1 MGARTTGREAA
12 LQMLFAMESTQTP
25 VEIVTRDFWRE
36 LPPPDVEG
44 RAFADNLLREVIA
57 KRGWLDEKITAASDN
72 WRLERMTPVDR
83 SILRLGTLELL
94 AHPEVP
100 TEVVIDEAVELAKRY
115 GADNSAKF
123 VNGVLDRIASER
135 DGASQDGSP
144 NANANS

>member
-1 MGARTTGREAA
+1 
-12 LQMLFAMESTQTP
+12 MLFAMETAHSS
-25 VEIVTRDFWRE
+25 VDVVTRDFWRE
-36 LPPPDVEG
+36 IPPPDVEG
-44 RAFADNLLREVIA
+44 RAFADSLLREVIS
-57 KRGWLDEKITAASDN
+57 KREWLDGKITAASEN
-72 WRLERMTPVDR
+72 WRIERMTPVDR

-135 DGASQDGSP
+135 RDSSTDGSRGNP
-144 NANANS
+144 SS

>member
-1 MGARTTGREAA
+1 
-12 LQMLFAMESTQTP
+12 MLFSMESTQTP
-25 VEIVTRDFWRE
+25 VDVVMRDFWRE
-36 LPPPDVEG
+36 IPPPDVEG
-44 RAFADNLLREVIA
+44 RAFADGLLREVIA
-57 KRGWLDEKITAASDN
+57 KRDWLDGKITEASEN

-123 VNGVLDRIASER
+123 VNGVLDRIASDR
-135 DGASQDGSP
+135 LGAKSDKP
-144 NANANS
+144 

>member
-1 MGARTTGREAA
+1 
-12 LQMLFAMESTQTP
+12 MLFSIESTQAP
-25 VEIVTRDFWRE
+25 VDVVMRDFWRE
-36 LPPPDVEG
+36 IPPPDVEG
-44 RAFADNLLREVIA
+44 RQFADGLLREVIS
-57 KRGWLDEKITAASDN
+57 KRDWLDSKITEASEN
-72 WRLERMTPVDR
+72 WRIERMTPVDR

-135 DGASQDGSP
+135 AGAPGSSGKP
-144 NANANS
+144 GAKA

>member
-1 MGARTTGREAA
+1 
-12 LQMLFAMESTQTP
+12 MLFSIESTQAP
-25 VEIVTRDFWRE
+25 VDVVMRDFWRE
-36 LPPPDVEG
+36 IPPPDVEG
-44 RAFADNLLREVIA
+44 RQFADGLLREVVA
-57 KRGWLDEKITAASDN
+57 KRDWLDSKITEASEN
-72 WRLERMTPVDR
+72 WRIERMTPVDR

-135 DGASQDGSP
+135 AGASGSSSKP
-144 NANANS
+144 STKA

>member
-1 MGARTTGREAA
+1 
-12 LQMLFAMESTQTP
+12 MLFSIESTQAP
-25 VEIVTRDFWRE
+25 VDVVMRDFWRE
-36 LPPPDVEG
+36 IPPPDVEG
-44 RAFADNLLREVIA
+44 RQFADGLLREVVA
-57 KRGWLDEKITAASDN
+57 KRDWLDSKITEASEN
-72 WRLERMTPVDR
+72 WRIERMTPVDR

-135 DGASQDGSP
+135 SGAK
-144 NANANS
+144 A

>member
-1 MGARTTGREAA
+1 
-12 LQMLFAMESTQTP
+12 MLFSMESTQTP
-25 VEIVTRDFWRE
+25 VDVVMRDFWRE
-36 LPPPDVEG
+36 IPPPDVEG
-44 RAFADNLLREVIA
+44 RAFADGLLREVVA
-57 KRGWLDEKITAASDN
+57 KREWLDSKITAASEN

-135 DGASQDGSP
+135 PGAKSEKS
-144 NANANS
+144 

>member
-1 MGARTTGREAA
+1 
-12 LQMLFAMESTQTP
+12 MLFAMESTQAP
-25 VEIVTRDFWRE
+25 VDVVMRDFWRE
-36 LPPPDVEG
+36 IPPPDVEG
-44 RAFADNLLREVIA
+44 RQFADGLLREVVA
-57 KRGWLDEKITAASDN
+57 KRDWLDGKITDASEN

-135 DGASQDGSP
+135 PGASGAKS
-144 NANANS
+144 

>member
-1 MGARTTGREAA
+1 
-12 LQMLFAMESTQTP
+12 MLFSMESTQTP
-25 VEIVTRDFWRE
+25 VDVVMRDFWRE
-36 LPPPDVEG
+36 IPPPDVEG
-44 RAFADNLLREVIA
+44 RAFADGLLREVIA
-57 KRGWLDEKITAASDN
+57 KRDWLDGKIIEASEN

-123 VNGVLDRIASER
+123 VNGVLDRIASDR
-135 DGASQDGSP
+135 PGVKTGKP
-144 NANANS
+144 